1 MYVFVDNISATTPTT
16 TATPRVDVDLVRPP
30 AMASARTTVAP
41 APAVERRL
49 RRAAAELATGDPTRT
64 TPSAPREPSLRARR
78 LPTPPRARRS
88 RTRRP
93 ISPRRSRRRNP
104 TTP

>member
-1 MYVFVDNISATTPTT
+1 M
-16 TATPRVDVDLVRPP
+16 TATPRVDVVLVRPP

-41 APAVERRL
+41 ALVAARRP
-49 RRAAAELATGDPTRT
+49 RRAAAEPVTGDPTRT

-88 RTRRP
+88 RRRGPTRP
-93 ISPRRSRRRNP
+93 SRSRRRSP